1 MNTLYALIIAC
12 LSLQVWFG
20 PSATPTTSINISEY
34 STAQE
39 LLASV
44 VTSPDEAT
52 ALWASLPRLEDYS
65 KESGLAIGDDDYTA
79 AVAVPAM
86 PQIEDH
92 SINTGVNYFADDDA
106 WAFKVPTPTELYAIQ
121 ASDWW

>member
-20 PSATPTTSINISEY
+20 PSATPTTSINVSEY

-39 LLASV
+39 LLASS

-52 ALWASLPRLEDYS
+52 ALWAALPRLGDDS
-65 KESGLAIGDDDYTA
+65 IESGLYINDDGYTA
-79 AVAVPAM
+79 AVTVPSV
-86 PQIEDH
+86 PKIEDD
-92 SINTGVNYFADDDA
+92 SINTDVDLFADDDA
-106 WAFKVPTPTELYAIQ
+106 WDFKVPAKIDLYAIQ

>member
-20 PSATPTTSINISEY
+20 PSAAPTTSINVSEY
-34 STAQE
+34 TTAQE
-39 LLASV
+39 LLAST

-52 ALWASLPRLEDYS
+52 ALWAALPRLEDYA
-65 KESGLAIGDDDYTA
+65 KENGLGIDDDSYTA
-79 AVAVPAM
+79 TVTEPTM
-86 PQIEDH
+86 PKIEDH
-92 SINTGVNYFADDDA
+92 SINTDVDLYADDDA
-106 WAFKVPTPTELYAIQ
+106 WDFKVPAKIDLYAIQ

>member
-20 PSATPTTSINISEY
+20 PSAKPTTSINISEY
-34 STAQE
+34 STAAE
-39 LLASV
+39 LLAAER
-44 VTSPDEAT
+44 TSRDANR
-52 ALWASLPRLEDYS
+52 PRVAVAAPKLEDDS
-65 KESGLAIGDDDYTA
+65 IETGLYIDEDGYTA
-79 AVAVPAM
+79 AIIPTT
-86 PQIEDH
+86 PRIQDH

-106 WAFKVPTPTELYAIQ
+106 WDFKVPATNELYAIQ